1 MTLFRTVEPALEPV
15 TLTEAKAHL
24 RLGHDSEDALI
35 SGLIRAARD
44 AVERATGTALI
55 EQDWRLALDAWP
67 QSGTL
72 ALTPHPVREILSV
85 TVYGSEGEAS
95 TIDAGARRLDPYAR
109 PARLWLAERPAPGA
123 ALNGIEVDFRAGY
136 GEAGTDVPDMLKRA
150 ILMLVA
156 HWFEFRGVA
165 GAADQPVGFPPG
177 FDRLVSAYRRA
188 RL

>member
-15 TLTEAKAHL
+15 TLPEAKAHM
-24 RLGHDSEDALI
+24 RLGHDSEDDLV

-44 AVERATGTALI
+44 EVERTTGTALI
-55 EQDWRLALDAWP
+55 DQSWRLVLDAWP
-67 QSGTL
+67 RNDVV

-95 TIDAGARRLDPYAR
+95 LVDPSACRLDGHAR

-123 ALNGIEVDFRAGY
+123 ALNGIEIDFRAGF
-136 GEAGTDVPDMLKRA
+136 GEAGTDVPDMLKRV

-165 GAADQPVGFPPG
+165 SAADQPVGYPPG
-177 FDRLVSAYRRA
+177 FDRLVSAWRRA

>member
-15 TLTEAKAHL
+15 TLVEAKAHL

-35 SGLIRAARD
+35 AGLIRAAREE
-44 AVERATGTALI
+44 VERATGTALI

-67 QSGTL
+67 LSGTL
-72 ALTPHPVREILSV
+72 ALTPHPVRAILSV

-95 TIDAGARRLDPYAR
+95 LVDPSACRLDGHAR

-123 ALNGIEVDFRAGY
+123 ALNGIEIDFRAGY
-136 GEAGTDVPDMLKRA
+136 GEAGTDVPDLLKRA
-150 ILMLVA
+150 MLMLVA

-165 GAADQPVGFPPG
+165 GAADQPVGHPPG

>member
-1 MTLFRTVEPALEPV
+1 
-15 TLTEAKAHL
+15 
-24 RLGHDSEDALI
+24 
-35 SGLIRAARD
+35 
-44 AVERATGTALI
+44 
-55 EQDWRLALDAWP
+55 
-67 QSGTL
+67 
-72 ALTPHPVREILSV
+72 V

-95 TIDAGARRLDPYAR
+95 LVDASACRLDGHAR

-165 GAADQPVGFPPG
+165 AAADQPVGFPPG